1 MSTVVYIHKNIFMMT
16 VKNKLFMKNT
26 MTFFIADSYY
36 KTMNILQCNDWKKK
50 DCNPLILLK
59 ESMLT

>member
-1 MSTVVYIHKNIFMMT
+1 MMT

-26 MTFFIADSYY
+26 MTFYIADFYY

-50 DCNPLILLK
+50 NCNPLILLK
-59 ESMLT
+59 ESRLA